1 MKNVILYLKTV
12 YQRNAWI
19 QNILKKPDLLK
30 SSDSS
35 NESWYLCSFH
45 HEIVRLNL
53 LLVNIVLVTIPSAI
67 VKGAEFYL
75 FVYQVS
81 KQEH

>member
-1 MKNVILYLKTV
+1 MSSCTLRLFTNAD
-12 YQRNAWI
+12 AWI

-35 NESWYLCSFH
+35 NESWYLCSFD

>member
-1 MKNVILYLKTV
+1 MSSCTLRLFTNAD
-12 YQRNAWI
+12 AWI

-35 NESWYLCSFH
+35 NESWYLCSFDY
-45 HEIVRLNL
+45 EIVRLNL
-53 LLVNIVLVTIPSAI
+53 LLVNIVLVTVPSAI

-81 KQEH
+81 KQKH

>member
-1 MKNVILYLKTV
+1 MSSCTLKLFT
-12 YQRNAWI
+12 NADAWI
-19 QNILKKPDLLK
+19 QNIFKKPDLLK

-35 NESWYLCSFH
+35 NESWYLCSFD

-53 LLVNIVLVTIPSAI
+53 LLVNIVLVTVPSAI

-81 KQEH
+81 EQKH

>member
-1 MKNVILYLKTV
+1 MSSCTLRLFTNAD
-12 YQRNAWI
+12 AWI

-35 NESWYLCSFH
+35 NESWYLCSFDY
-45 HEIVRLNL
+45 EIVRLNL
-53 LLVNIVLVTIPSAI
+53 LLVNIVLVTVPSAI